1 MSGLVCPHCDKE
13 IPIFGK
19 GDGEK
24 MAEDM
29 GAIYL
34 GPIPME
40 METREAGDKGMPI
53 VLSNPESKTASAFT
67 TTGQNVMTLLEK

>member
-1 MSGLVCPHCDKE
+1 
-13 IPIFGK
+13 
-19 GDGEK
+19 

-67 TTGQNVMTLLEK
+67 TIGQNVITLLEK